1 VTDDEW
7 QAPTVLL
14 TVDLVILT
22 LRGTS
27 LQLLLVERG
36 VEPYTGSLALPGGF
50 LRDAQEPI
58 QVAARRELS
67 EETGLDADSLLLEQF
82 GVYGDPDRDP
92 RGRVVSVAYL
102 AIAPRLPD
110 PVAGTDAAAAR
121 WTPVGKVLT
130 ASLPLA
136 FDHLRIVADG
146 VERARSKLE
155 YSAIATAFCGPT
167 FTISELQQVYEAV
180 WDVRLDPRNFYRK
193 IQGTRDFV
201 VPTASGR
208 RAGAGR
214 PARLFQAGPG
224 KVLYP
229 PMVRP
234 ANPLPPSTDKPR
246 EGRAMSEEKTVVILT
261 ALDLEYESVREK
273 LTNLEVRSHRAGTRF
288 EVGRLAGH
296 DCRVVLAQIGKG
308 NHTAAVLT
316 ERAISEFD
324 PSALLFVGVAGA
336 LRPSLALGDVVVA
349 THVYAYHGGTSQND
363 GLKSRPRV
371 WELPHRMQQITQH
384 VKRTGE
390 WKRFLPPNSEPPNVV
405 FGPIAAGEIV
415 QDSAISAEALWIL
428 EHYNDA
434 CAIEMEAAGVAQAAH
449 LNDSLPVAV
458 VRGIS
463 DWANGDKVKADGAGW
478 QPRAAANATAF
489 AVALVAA
496 LAEELG
502 DDHRGVRRPADTGLG
517 GGSTNSNIAQGNS
530 RVGVQAHT
538 IYGGVW
544 LDPDRGTGP
553 AGSVAIDNPGTG
565 PGKLRTALAWLRNAL
580 SDVAGLATGVA
591 AVLTAV
597 RSPT

>member
-1 VTDDEW
+1 VADDEW
-7 QAPTVLL
+7 QAPSVLL

-36 VEPYTGSLALPGGF
+36 VEPYAGSLALPGGF
-50 LRDAQEPI
+50 LRDVKEPI

-92 RGRVVSVAYL
+92 RGRVVSVAFL

-110 PVAGTDAAAAR
+110 PVAGTDAAGAR
-121 WTPVGKVLT
+121 WTPVGEVLAT
-130 ASLPLA
+130 SLPLA
-136 FDHLRIVADG
+136 FDHRRIVVDG

-201 VPTASGR
+201 APAGPGK

-214 PARLFQAGPG
+214 PARLFRAGPG

-234 ANPLPPSTDKPR
+234 ASLSPSTDMPR
-246 EGRAMSEEKTVVILT
+246 ERKIMSEQKTVVILT
-261 ALDLEYESVREK
+261 ALGLEYESIREK
-273 LTNLEVRSHRAGTRF
+273 LTNLQVQSHRAGTRF
-288 EVGRLAGH
+288 EVGRLVGH
-296 DCRVVLAQIGKG
+296 DCQVALAQVGQG
-308 NHTAAVLT
+308 NHAAAVLA

-324 PSALLFVGVAGA
+324 PAALLFVGVAGA
-336 LRPSLALGDVVVA
+336 LWSSLALGDIVVA
-349 THVYAYHGGTSQND
+349 THVYAYHGGTSQD
-363 GLKSRPRV
+363 GGLMARPRV
-371 WELPHRMQQITQH
+371 WEAPHRVQQIAQH

-390 WKRFLPPNSEPPNVV
+390 WTRFLPLSLEPPNVI

-415 QDSAISAEALWIL
+415 QDSAISAEARWIR

-449 LNDSLPVAV
+449 LNDSLPVVV

-463 DWANGDKVKADGAGW
+463 DRADGGKVTADGAGW
-478 QPRAAANATAF
+478 QLRAAANATAF
-489 AVALVAA
+489 AIALVAE
-496 LAEELG
+496 LAEELDG
-502 DDHRGVRRPADTGLG
+502 SRGTRRSGETGQ
-517 GGSTNSNIAQGNS
+517 GGSTNTNVAKDGA
-530 RVGVQAHT
+530 RVGVQAHS
-538 IYGGVW
+538 IYGDVW
-544 LDPDRGTGP
+544 L
-553 AGSVAIDNPGTG
+553 GSDHGNGQVGFVASDQRSLVS
-565 PGKLRTALAWLRNAL
+565 GKLRMALEWLRDVL
-580 SDVAGLATGVA
+580 SSAASLATGVT
-591 AVLTAV
+591 AVLSAV
-597 RSPT
+597 RSPS

>member
-1 VTDDEW
+1 
-7 QAPTVLL
+7 VLL

-36 VEPYTGSLALPGGF
+36 VEPYAGSLALPGGF
-50 LRDAQEPI
+50 LRDVKEPI
-58 QVAARRELS
+58 LVAARRELY

-92 RGRVVSVAYL
+92 RGRVVSVAFL

-110 PVAGTDAAAAR
+110 PVAGTDAADAR
-121 WTPVGKVLT
+121 WTPVSEVLA
-130 ASLPLA
+130 ASLPVA
-136 FDHLRIVADG
+136 FDHQRIVSDG

-155 YSAIATAFCGPT
+155 YSAIAAAFCGPT

-201 VPTASGR
+201 VPAGSDK
-208 RAGAGR
+208 RARVGR
-214 PARLFQAGPG
+214 PARLFRAGPG
-224 KVLYP
+224 TVLYP

-234 ANPLPPSTDKPR
+234 ANPPSPSPGKPR
-246 EGRAMSEEKTVVILT
+246 EGKIMSEQKTLVVLT
-261 ALDLEYESVREK
+261 ALDLEYESVQGK
-273 LTNLEVRSHRAGTRF
+273 LANVQVHSHRAGTRF

-296 DCRVVLAQIGKG
+296 DCRVALAQVGQG
-308 NHTAAVLT
+308 NHTAAVLA
-316 ERAISEFD
+316 ERAIQEFN
-324 PSALLFVGVAGA
+324 PAALLFVGVAGA
-336 LRPSLALGDVVVA
+336 LRPSLALGDIVVA
-349 THVYAYHGGTSQND
+349 TRVYAYHGGTSQDD
-363 GLKSRPRV
+363 GLKSRPRA
-371 WELPHRMQQITQH
+371 WEVSHRALQIAQH
-384 VKRTGE
+384 LKRTGE
-390 WKRFLPPNSEPPNVV
+390 WTRFLSSSSEPPNVV

-415 QDSAISAEALWIL
+415 QDSAISAEAEWIRQ
-428 EHYNDA
+428 HYNDA

-449 LNDSLPVAV
+449 LNDSLPVVV

-463 DWANGDKVKADGAGW
+463 DRADGGKVAADSAGW

-502 DDHRGVRRPADTGLG
+502 DGHQSARHSGDTGHSSS
-517 GGSTNSNIAQGNS
+517 STNSNTAKGNA
-530 RVGVQAHT
+530 RVGVQAQN

-544 LDPDRGTGP
+544 MGPDRGTDS
-553 AGSVAIDNPGTG
+553 ANSVAIDHSGTG
-565 PGKLRTALAWLRNAL
+565 TGKLKIALAWLRNAL

-597 RSPT
+597 RSST